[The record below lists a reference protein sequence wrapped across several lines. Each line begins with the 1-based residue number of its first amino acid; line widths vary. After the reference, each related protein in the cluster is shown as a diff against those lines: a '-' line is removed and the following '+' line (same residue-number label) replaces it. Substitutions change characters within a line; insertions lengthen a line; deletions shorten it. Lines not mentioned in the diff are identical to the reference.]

1 MKSFKVQTL
10 ILIAIAFMLG
20 MSEFIIVGILGDIAD
35 TFHVEI
41 STAGLL
47 TTIFAG
53 VYAVSTP
60 ILSLMVGERR
70 LDKVMVLIL
79 SIFIFG
85 NILSAV
91 SPNFF
96 VLTISRVITA
106 LVSGITIS
114 IAITFATYITPPNKR
129 AWIVSWVFSGFS
141 IASVFGVPTGT
152 WLSNQV
158 GWHITFWII
167 AGLSLLILIAFV
179 IALPHDLRQ
188 KKVEHFTDQFKIFK
202 DKLILLGI
210 FVPVL
215 MTGGGYVVYT
225 YVTPMLTN
233 SFGYSIDFVTVF
245 LIIYGIASLIGNQ
258 VAGRLASR
266 DGMKRIFK
274 FYIIQE
280 VVLLSISIFF
290 KVSAIDLVLIII
302 LGFTLSLAGATTQL
316 FYMHIAEVKYPQSLV
331 LASSFN
337 PIFTNVGIAVGSATG
352 GIIVNSIGMPFLGFG
367 GAIYTAILLVDLWLI
382 NHKFSN

>member
-20 MSEFIIVGILGDIAD
+20 ISEFIIVGILGDIAD
-35 TFHVEI
+35 DFHIGI

-53 VYAVSTP
+53 VYAVATP

-70 LDKVMVLIL
+70 LDKVMVFIM
-79 SIFIFG
+79 SIFILG
-85 NILSAV
+85 NVLSALA
-91 SPNFF
+91 PNFL
-96 VLTISRVITA
+96 VLTISRIITA

-141 IASVFGVPTGT
+141 IASVFGVPTGV

-158 GWHITFWII
+158 GWHVTFWII
-167 AGLSLLILIAFV
+167 AALSLVILLAFV
-179 IALPHDLRQ
+179 VSLPHNLRQ
-188 KKVEHFTDQFKIFK
+188 KKVEHFNDQFHIFK

-210 FVPVL
+210 LVPILV
-215 MTGGGYVVYT
+215 TGGGYVVYT
-225 YVTPMLTN
+225 YVTPMLN
-233 SFGYSIDFVTVF
+233 KSFGYSIDFITMF
-245 LIIYGIASLIGNQ
+245 LIIYGVASLIGNQ
-258 VAGRLASR
+258 VAGRLASKN
-266 DGMKRIFK
+266 GMQRIFK
-274 FYIIQE
+274 FYIVQA
-280 VVLLSISIFF
+280 LLLFGISTFF
-290 KVSAIDLVLIII
+290 KIPPIDLVLIIG
-302 LGFTLSLAGATTQL
+302 LGFILAIAGATTQL

-337 PIFTNVGIAVGSATG
+337 PIFTNVGIALGSATG
-352 GIIVNSIGMPFLGFG
+352 GFIVNSVGMPFLGFG
-367 GAIYTAILLVDLWLI
+367 GAIYTSILLVILWII